1 ERLVS
6 ARLYFCAEKEGF
18 MMRKILSVVLLI
30 FVLGFALSGCGAG
43 KSDAADDGKLNVV
56 ATIFPE
62 YDFAR
67 AISGGA
73 ANVSMLIDPGA
84 GVHSFEPAP
93 SDIKTI
99 QKADV
104 FIFVGGESDEWAVDL
119 LDSIDTSAMKIVR
132 LIDYVNVVPEELKE
146 GMTPEEEEAAEGG
159 EAAEGEEEYD
169 EHVWVSPKN
178 ALLLIDAIRDAMCE
192 ADPANA
198 ELYSENGA
206 SYKAELEAVDRDIAA
221 VVSSAKRDKIVVA
234 DKFPFRYFV
243 DDYGLEYAAAFPGCS
258 DQADAGAATIA
269 YLINTVQNEDI
280 PYVYYVELSNQ
291 SVAESISEQTGAGML
306 LLNSCE
312 NITKDDFESGI
323 TYVDLM
329 KANALN
335 LEKGLN

>member
-1 ERLVS
+1 MLVP
-6 ARLYFCAEKEGF
+6 
-18 MMRKILSVVLLI
+18 
-30 FVLGFALSGCGAG
+30 GFALSGCGTE
-43 KSDAADDGKLNVV
+43 KDAAAGDGKLNVV

-67 AISGGA
+67 AVSGGA
-73 ANVSMLIDPGA
+73 ANVSMLIAPGA

-93 SDIKTI
+93 GDIKTI

-104 FIFVGGESDEWAVDL
+104 FIYVGGESDEWANDL
-119 LDSIDTSAMKIVR
+119 LDSLDTSEMKIVR
-132 LIDYVNVVPEELKE
+132 LIDCVNAVPEELKE
-146 GMTPEEEEAAEGG
+146 GMTPEEDEAEGAADG
-159 EAAEGEEEYD
+159 ETAADAADETEYD

-178 ALLLIDAIRDAMCE
+178 ALLLIDAIMGAMRD

-198 ELYSENGA
+198 GLYAENA
-206 SYKAELEAVDRDIAA
+206 SAYKTALEEVDQNITE
-221 VVSSAKRDKIVVA
+221 VVSSAKRGKIVVA

-243 DDYGLEYAAAFPGCS
+243 DHYGLDYAAAFPGCS

-269 YLINTVQNEDI
+269 YLINTVQDENI

-291 SVAESISEQTGAGML
+291 SVADSISEQTGAGTL

-312 NITKDDFESGI
+312 NITKADFESGV

-329 KANALN
+329 KANIEN
-335 LEKGLN
+335 LRKGLN